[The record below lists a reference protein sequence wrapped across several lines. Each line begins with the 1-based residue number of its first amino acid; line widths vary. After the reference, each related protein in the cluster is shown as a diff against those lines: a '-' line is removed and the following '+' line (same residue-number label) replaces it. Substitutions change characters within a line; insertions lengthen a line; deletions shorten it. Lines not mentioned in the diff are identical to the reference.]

1 MDDIWDEE
9 AHDDEV
15 MRLTTKMYEKQIKTE
30 SFKIGMEVDAEEDMQ
45 NGFNHGFEKAAA
57 LTKILGE
64 AKVPFCK
71 DK

>member
-15 MRLTTKMYEKQIKTE
+15 MRLTTKKHERQIKTE
-30 SFKIGMEVDAEEDMQ
+30 SFKIGMEVVAEEDMQ
-45 NGFNHGFEKAAA
+45 KGFNHGFVKAAA

-64 AKVPFCK
+64 AKVRF
-71 DK
+71 

>member
-15 MRLTTKMYEKQIKTE
+15 MRLTTKKYERQIKTE

-45 NGFNHGFEKAAA
+45 RGFNHGFVKAAA

-64 AKVPFCK
+64 AKVSF
-71 DK
+71 